1 MRLPYTTSC
10 GTGAKDSRRT
20 TIRQPRSSLGRRLF
34 HRPGK
39 MAHGRLRTDPRFTRN
54 LGGRRQHYG
63 DAIVD
68 LDAVPHWRNYWSSKA
83 LTKGIPRT
91 ARRLKPGKA
100 APEARLEV
108 AWIATLPDSPASRR
122 THGRRLSEQRLDNEA
137 GAGFAPSGELR
148 AEAEALQ
155 WRSRTW
161 TARQS
166 GLLRSTTWWWPR
178 HWSRFEHD
186 ADCRCEL
193 CRALAAAG

>member
-1 MRLPYTTSC
+1 M
-10 GTGAKDSRRT
+10 
-20 TIRQPRSSLGRRLF
+20 
-34 HRPGK
+34 
-39 MAHGRLRTDPRFTRN
+39 
-54 LGGRRQHYG
+54 
-63 DAIVD
+63 D

-178 HWSRFEHD
+178 HWSRSSTTQIVD
-186 ADCRCEL
+186 ANF
-193 CRALAAAG
+193 AGHWRPLGEGVRLPRQVAPWLGKPQSGFGGPQTNY